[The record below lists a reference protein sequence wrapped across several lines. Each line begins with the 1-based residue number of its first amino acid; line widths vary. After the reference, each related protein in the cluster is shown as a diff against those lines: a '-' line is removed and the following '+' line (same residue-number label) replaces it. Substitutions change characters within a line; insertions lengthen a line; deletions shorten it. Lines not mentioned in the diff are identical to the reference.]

1 MKAVKITLGIVT
13 AFVLVFLITGIVVEE
28 VEYSTKITIDKPV
41 NKVFENFTNPDL
53 IKKWLPNI
61 KSIEV
66 IEQKPAVIGSTYRMT
81 VESNGQE
88 VKMAQKITD
97 FVLNQKI
104 TFQFT
109 SSEMIKV
116 DSYNFASNNASTIVT
131 QNSSVNS
138 KSYLTA
144 CLYPYFKGTF
154 KAVNMNCLTQLKE
167 LSEK

>member
-13 AFVLVFLITGIVVEE
+13 VFVLIFLLTGIIVTE
-28 VEYSTKITIDKPV
+28 VKYSTEITINKPV
-41 NKVFENFTNPDL
+41 NKVFENFTNPEL
-53 IKKWLPNI
+53 IKQWLPNI

-66 IEQKPAVIGSTYRMT
+66 IEQKPAVVGSSYRMT
-81 VESNGQE
+81 VISNGQE
-88 VKMAQKITD
+88 VKMIQKITD

-109 SSEMIKV
+109 SSEMIKT
-116 DSYNFASNNASTIVT
+116 DAYNFTTNNTKTTVT

-138 KSYLTA
+138 KSYITA

-154 KAVNMNCLTQLKE
+154 KAVNMHCLTQLKE

>member
-13 AFVLVFLITGIVVEE
+13 AFVLVFLITGIVIKE
-28 VEYSTKITIDKPV
+28 VEYSTEITIDKPV
-41 NKVFENFTNPDL
+41 NKVFENFTNPEL
-53 IKKWLPNI
+53 TKKWLPNI

-66 IEQKPAVIGSTYRMT
+66 IEQKTAVVGSSYTMT

-88 VKMAQKITD
+88 VKMVQKITD
-97 FVLNQKI
+97 FVPNQKI
-104 TFQFT
+104 TFEFH
-109 SSEMIKV
+109 SSEMIKI
-116 DSYNFASNNASTIVT
+116 DTYNFASNNTITTIT